1 MRICLFFSFI
11 ALSIN
16 VSMTSPASTAD
27 DTLALAAK
35 AIARIAGG
43 TPAGQTDFASLH
55 SLKPHPGLIAPN
67 VVLTAAHCTIYS
79 TDTSYNASNYNVYFT
94 HKTPD
99 SSMADMGYS
108 VAQVI
113 PYPIF
118 TMATL
123 NHDIALLILEKE
135 VPESVAKATKIYTG
149 PINTGTPLRAAG
161 PAVYAGDNGNA
172 TYVLLGITSYS
183 PINDG
188 NPNGYCAQKDGTGFY
203 TRASAYLPWIVH
215 TAGLTMEDYD
225 NNNRELG
232 NLDSEYNYQLQSTES
247 DSSTFESSLSEFE
260 NTMSLLNE
268 SSQSSESNTSG
279 SKSNQPSLVKTT
291 QSHVSDSFQSSKTK
305 SSSSVSNASPT
316 ITKNSNS
323 ITYSGPFLNITSLLE
338 TYRKTSESNVL
349 PTGSAFSSPMNMKV
363 ESTSSSNE
371 ASNSAR
377 SALAFATRSYLV
389 SGILAISIIVL

>member
-16 VSMTSPASTAD
+16 VSVAAATEMTSPESTTD

-43 TPAGQTDFASLH
+43 TAAGQTDFASIAFLEAII
-55 SLKPHPGLIAPN
+55 PGVGGSSCTGSLIAPN
-67 VVLTAAHCTIYS
+67 VVLTAAHCTVYS

-161 PAVYAGDNGNA
+161 FGMTNPTDIESIPAELMQVDLKVGSEEYCRKNLATYHESLLICTDGAPGVDTCMGDSGGPLSTPVDNGNA

-215 TAGLTMEDYD
+215 TAGLTMEALSITNVTTVDD

-232 NLDSEYNYQLQSTES
+232 NLDS
-247 DSSTFESSLSEFE
+247 
-260 NTMSLLNE
+260 
-268 SSQSSESNTSG
+268 
-279 SKSNQPSLVKTT
+279 
-291 QSHVSDSFQSSKTK
+291 
-305 SSSSVSNASPT
+305 
-316 ITKNSNS
+316 
-323 ITYSGPFLNITSLLE
+323 
-338 TYRKTSESNVL
+338 
-349 PTGSAFSSPMNMKV
+349 
-363 ESTSSSNE
+363 
-371 ASNSAR
+371 
-377 SALAFATRSYLV
+377 
-389 SGILAISIIVL
+389 